1 MGIERHLAAAVEAA
15 DLGEREQHRAGM
27 IPMAMR
33 EHDGLDH
40 AEIDAK
46 PRHIALEG
54 IILRARVEQHVWVLP
69 PR

>member
-1 MGIERHLAAAVEAA
+1 
-15 DLGEREQHRAGM
+15 
-27 IPMAMR
+27 MAMR